1 MDELEALI
9 REKVA
14 ALGQD
19 VMVEEE
25 FDLDDLDADIEI

>member
-1 MDELEALI
+1 MAELEGLI

-14 ALGQD
+14 AMGND
-19 VMVEEE
+19 EIVDEE